1 MLPSLD
7 VQHSAVSATILDQ
20 LRGVVGEA
28 LHLGGRE
35 SELDVDTP
43 LLGNLP
49 ELDSMA
55 VLTVISALE
64 EHFHFVVTD
73 DDDIALAF
81 ETMGSL
87 INYVEEK
94 TRA

>member
-1 MLPSLD
+1 MSPRFNVPSPASRATMLD
-7 VQHSAVSATILDQ
+7 R
-20 LRGVVGEA
+20 LRRVVGGA

-43 LLGNLP
+43 LLGNIP

-64 EHFHFVVTD
+64 EHFHFVVAD
-73 DDDIALAF
+73 DDDIAQAF

-87 INYVEEK
+87 MDYVEEK

>member
-1 MLPSLD
+1 MLD
-7 VQHSAVSATILDQ
+7 R
-20 LRGVVGEA
+20 LRRVVGEA

-35 SELDVDTP
+35 SELNADTP

-55 VLTVISALE
+55 VLTVISTLE
-64 EHFHFVVTD
+64 EHFHFVVAD
-73 DDDIALAF
+73 DDDIAQAF